1 MKRFTAAELT
11 HHDSYIYQV
20 CLSHQHLLTRV
31 RLKHNFSLSV
41 DFLGPVFGA
50 VRSGKQLLK
59 VSVQLGL
66 LGLSQFLL
74 GKLEQKNREQQEP
87 VFFWV

>member
-11 HHDSYIYQV
+11 RDSYIYQV

-41 DFLGPVFGA
+41 DLLGPVFGA

-59 VSVQLGL
+59 VRVQLGL